1 MTDTSFKV
9 VINHM
14 HKSNFYHTFV
24 LHNNLFLTLC
34 AFCYYTYGCC
44 WLLNWSPVNFYF
56 DSESYWFYMEI
67 KKVSFL
73 EKVTQLKKTS
83 NRLIAFFLKTS
94 QFKECMN
101 KFVALLTKGKR
112 KMAMSEW
119 ENDDSDIF
127 QAWYSVYKK

>member
-67 KKVSFL
+67 NQGHPIEENQQQVNS
-73 EKVTQLKKTS
+73 
-83 NRLIAFFLKTS
+83 FFLKTS